1 MENLVL
7 QDSIINSRLC
17 WLGLRQTCDSKTQLL
32 TRDKLNRIM
41 PIKDI
46 KCPVCELK
54 DESHDH
60 VMFDCLFSKQLG
72 QVTWPTSITDLC
84 NMCFLAR
91 HDLQNRVE
99 TYVVIPSVVPVV
111 DDRSTETTSW
121 VNTGSGDGDGC
132 QMDQEDSEP
141 NRQRVE
147 YYNINLLGRENLWR
161 YAWRQWLR
169 KRCRQGQRCQQSQH
183 QGHHLLCNQRQ
194 RC

>member
-91 HDLQNRVE
+91 HDLQNR
-99 TYVVIPSVVPVV
+99 
-111 DDRSTETTSW
+111 TT
-121 VNTGSGDGDGC
+121 
-132 QMDQEDSEP
+132 P
-141 NRQRVE
+141 
-147 YYNINLLGRENLWR
+147 
-161 YAWRQWLR
+161 
-169 KRCRQGQRCQQSQH
+169 
-183 QGHHLLCNQRQ
+183 GHHSHEIGPPLQPNKEIEKNPLDKEQHKAYYYYRFL
-194 RC
+194 RT